1 MESMLAILAGAFAPI
16 LGAIA
21 TGLVS
26 WGAIE
31 VTKYVKAKTKNEAA
45 NDAISHICHTVET
58 TVANLNQTLVPALQK
73 ASADGKLTA
82 NDADY
87 LKAAAIQSVKNQL
100 PTAIENSAR
109 LAVNSVNDLVEA
121 KIEQAVGEHKSY
133 GTILSVEKS

>member
-1 MESMLAILAGAFAPI
+1 MESMLAVLAGAFAPI

-31 VTKYVKAKTKNEAA
+31 VTKYVKSKTKNEAA

-58 TVANLNQTLVPALQK
+58 TVASLNQTLVPALQQA
-73 ASADGKLTA
+73 ASDGKLTA
-82 NDADY
+82 KDGSM
-87 LKAAAIQSVKNQL
+87 LKKIAMNKVRSQL

-109 LAVNSVNDLVEA
+109 LAVNSVNGLVEA

-133 GTILSVEKS
+133 GTILSVEKP